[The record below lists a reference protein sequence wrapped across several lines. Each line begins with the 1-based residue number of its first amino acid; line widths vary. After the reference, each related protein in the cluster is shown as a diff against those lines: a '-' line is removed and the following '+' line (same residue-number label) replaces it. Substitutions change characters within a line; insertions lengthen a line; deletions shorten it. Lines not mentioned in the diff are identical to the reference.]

1 MPALHWHTY
10 NTRAA
15 KFLPLLTPLLIKVST
30 RNYLIYIQA
39 HCSIAA
45 ITRWDKA
52 HTKYQKH
59 CIKLN
64 V

>member
-30 RNYLIYIQA
+30 RNYLIYIQM

-45 ITRWDKA
+45 FTR
-52 HTKYQKH
+52 
-59 CIKLN
+59 
-64 V
+64 